1 MIMREEVGGILT
13 ALEVDE
19 EVGNLQEEELTSIE
33 KLAEMLERRQKA
45 ITEQIAEVLERIQKD
60 KVPALRDIPKNR
72 LLDKTG
78 KSSYAGA
85 VVVNTN
91 KLGVT
96 INKAAKRTETL
107 WKKSLQNRFK
117 YLRKG
122 LSQLESSNDKEVGN
136 VRHW

>member
-1 MIMREEVGGILT
+1 MIMREEVRGILT

-19 EVGNLQEEELTSIE
+19 EVGNLQEEEVTIIE
-33 KLAEMLERRQKA
+33 KIAEMLERRQKA
-45 ITEQIAEVLERIQKD
+45 ITEQIAEVLERIHKD
-60 KVPALRDIPKNR
+60 KVPALRDMQKNR

-91 KLGVT
+91 KLGVM
-96 INKAAKRTETL
+96 INKAAKRKETMR
-107 WKKSLQNRFK
+107 KKSLQDRFK
-117 YLRKG
+117 DKRKG

>member
-1 MIMREEVGGILT
+1 
-13 ALEVDE
+13 
-19 EVGNLQEEELTSIE
+19 
-33 KLAEMLERRQKA
+33 MLER
-45 ITEQIAEVLERIQKD
+45 IHKD
-60 KVPALRDIPKNR
+60 KVPALRDMQKNR

-91 KLGVT
+91 KLGVM
-96 INKAAKRTETL
+96 INKAAKRKETM
-107 WKKSLQNRFK
+107 WKKNLQDRFK
-117 YLRKG
+117 DKRKG

>member
-1 MIMREEVGGILT
+1 
-13 ALEVDE
+13 
-19 EVGNLQEEELTSIE
+19 
-33 KLAEMLERRQKA
+33 MLER
-45 ITEQIAEVLERIQKD
+45 IHKD
-60 KVPALRDIPKNR
+60 KVPALRDMQKNR

-91 KLGVT
+91 KLGVM
-96 INKAAKRTETL
+96 INTAAKRKETM
-107 WKKSLQNRFK
+107 WKKSLQDRFK
-117 YLRKG
+117 DKRKG

>member
-1 MIMREEVGGILT
+1 
-13 ALEVDE
+13 
-19 EVGNLQEEELTSIE
+19 
-33 KLAEMLERRQKA
+33 MLER
-45 ITEQIAEVLERIQKD
+45 IHKD
-60 KVPALRDIPKNR
+60 KVPALRDMQKNR

-91 KLGVT
+91 KLGVM
-96 INKAAKRTETL
+96 INTAAKRKETM
-107 WKKSLQNRFK
+107 WKESLQDRFK
-117 YLRKG
+117 DKRKG

>member
-1 MIMREEVGGILT
+1 MIMREEVRGILT

-19 EVGNLQEEELTSIE
+19 EVGNLQEEEVTIIE
-33 KLAEMLERRQKA
+33 KIAEMLERRQKA
-45 ITEQIAEVLERIQKD
+45 ITEQIAEVLERIHKD
-60 KVPALRDIPKNR
+60 KVPALRDMQKNR

-91 KLGVT
+91 KLGVM
-96 INKAAKRTETL
+96 INKAAKRKETM
-107 WKKSLQNRFK
+107 WKKSLQDRFK
-117 YLRKG
+117 DKRKG

-136 VRHW
+136 VRYW

>member
-1 MIMREEVGGILT
+1 
-13 ALEVDE
+13 
-19 EVGNLQEEELTSIE
+19 
-33 KLAEMLERRQKA
+33 MLER
-45 ITEQIAEVLERIQKD
+45 IHKD
-60 KVPALRDIPKNR
+60 KVPALRDMQKNR

-91 KLGVT
+91 KLGVM
-96 INKAAKRTETL
+96 INKAAKRKETMR
-107 WKKSLQNRFK
+107 KKSLQDRFK
-117 YLRKG
+117 DKRKG

>member
-1 MIMREEVGGILT
+1 
-13 ALEVDE
+13 
-19 EVGNLQEEELTSIE
+19 
-33 KLAEMLERRQKA
+33 MLER
-45 ITEQIAEVLERIQKD
+45 IHKD
-60 KVPALRDIPKNR
+60 KVPALRDMQKNR

-91 KLGVT
+91 KLGVM
-96 INKAAKRTETL
+96 INKAAKRKEAM
-107 WKKSLQNRFK
+107 WKKSLQDRFK
-117 YLRKG
+117 DKRKG

>member
-1 MIMREEVGGILT
+1 MIMREEVRGILT

-19 EVGNLQEEELTSIE
+19 EVGNLQEEEVTIIE
-33 KLAEMLERRQKA
+33 KIAEMLERRQKA
-45 ITEQIAEVLERIQKD
+45 ITEQIAEVLERIHKD
-60 KVPALRDIPKNR
+60 KVPALRDMQKNR

-91 KLGVT
+91 KLGVM
-96 INKAAKRTETL
+96 INKAAKRKETMR
-107 WKKSLQNRFK
+107 KKSLQDRFK
-117 YLRKG
+117 DKRKG
-122 LSQLESSNDKEVGN
+122 LSQLESSDDKEVGN

>member
-1 MIMREEVGGILT
+1 
-13 ALEVDE
+13 
-19 EVGNLQEEELTSIE
+19 
-33 KLAEMLERRQKA
+33 MLERRYKA

>member
-1 MIMREEVGGILT
+1 MIMREEVRGILT

-19 EVGNLQEEELTSIE
+19 EVGNLQEEVTIIE
-33 KLAEMLERRQKA
+33 KIAEMLERRQKA
-45 ITEQIAEVLERIQKD
+45 ITEQIAEVLERIHKD
-60 KVPALRDIPKNR
+60 KVPALRDMQKNR

-91 KLGVT
+91 KLGVM
-96 INKAAKRTETL
+96 INKAAKRKETMR
-107 WKKSLQNRFK
+107 KKSLQDRFK
-117 YLRKG
+117 DKRKG

>member
-1 MIMREEVGGILT
+1 MIMREEVRGILT

-19 EVGNLQEEELTSIE
+19 EVGNLQEEEVTIIE
-33 KLAEMLERRQKA
+33 KIAEMLERRQKA
-45 ITEQIAEVLERIQKD
+45 ITEQIAEVLERIHKD
-60 KVPALRDIPKNR
+60 KVPALRDMQKNR

-91 KLGVT
+91 KLGVM
-96 INKAAKRTETL
+96 INKAAKRKETM
-107 WKKSLQNRFK
+107 WKKNLQDRFK
-117 YLRKG
+117 DKRKG